1 MILTGNQ
8 IPVFRMCTLL
18 RMLKL
23 EMAGLKI
30 SRGTSAYSI
39 IKKEFGLKGNRE
51 SVYTQFCEVVEQ
63 AKYELS
69 ID

>member
-1 MILTGNQ
+1 
-8 IPVFRMCTLL
+8 
-18 RMLKL
+18 MLKL